1 MTGTWVLVR
10 HFLRRDRWMLLWWA
24 VGITLLYWSQ
34 AVSLKGFYTS
44 QEEFDRAAAMME
56 GNAAFVAMAGPAR
69 ALNTI
74 GGQVA
79 WQSTAFGAITIALMS
94 MFLVV
99 RHTRA
104 EEESGRDELL
114 RAAAIGR
121 EATTAATV
129 VVAVVANIL
138 VGTLVALSLVTFPL
152 AAVDSVA
159 LGVGLAAVGLVFTGI
174 ALLAAQLTSSARAA
188 YGLTGVVIASAYVL
202 RAIGDVGAPVLSWLS
217 PIGWYQAMHAFSGVR
232 WWPLLLLLVLAAL
245 SVLAGLAVFARRD
258 HGSGV
263 IADRAGPAGASRALG
278 TPLGLA
284 WRLQRGAVL
293 GWGAGLF
300 LTGLSY
306 GSLGTDV
313 GDLLG
318 DSATSQEVFIPSG
331 MDLVDGFY
339 ATSILMLA
347 LMSSAFAIT
356 SALRPRHDESSGRL
370 EALLSTGLSRTRW
383 LLAQVLLTSAASVL
397 VVLLGGL
404 GLGLGYALTADDWG
418 AVGRYL
424 VATAPHA
431 APVLVLSGL
440 ATLAYGVLSR
450 WAGAAWLGLLLAVV
464 VLLLGTVLRMPEWVQ
479 DLSPFHHLALVPA
492 EDFRWS
498 PFLALAAVAL
508 GLTATG
514 VLLFTRRDVEVR

>member
-34 AVSLKGFYTS
+34 AVSVEGFYSS

-56 GNAAFVAMAGPAR
+56 RNAAFVAMAGPAR

-74 GGQVA
+74 GGQVT
-79 WQSTAFGAITIALMS
+79 WQATAFGAITIGLMS

-104 EEESGRDELL
+104 EEENGRDELL

-129 VVAVVANIL
+129 VVAVLANAV
-138 VGTLVALSLVTFPL
+138 VGALVALSLVSFPL
-152 AAVDSVA
+152 AVADSVA
-159 LGVGLAAVGLVFTGI
+159 LGVGLAAVGLVFTGVT
-174 ALLAAQLTSSARAA
+174 LLAAQLTSSARAA
-188 YGLTGVVIASAYVL
+188 YGLTGVVIGTAYVL
-202 RAIGDVGAPVLSWLS
+202 RAIGDVGAPALSWLS
-217 PIGWYQAMHAFSGVR
+217 PIGWYQGMHAFSGVR
-232 WWPLLLLLVLAAL
+232 WWPLLLLLALAAVTVAAAL
-245 SVLAGLAVFARRD
+245 VVFARRD

-263 IADRAGPAGASRALG
+263 IADRAGPARASAALG

-284 WRLQRGAVL
+284 WRLQRGAVA
-293 GWGAGLF
+293 GWGAGVF

-318 DSATSQEVFIPSG
+318 DSATSQEMFIPSG

-339 ATSILMLA
+339 ATAILMLA
-347 LMSSAFAIT
+347 MMSSAFAIA
-356 SALRPRHDESSGRL
+356 SALRPRHDENSGRS
-370 EALLSTGLSRTRW
+370 EALLATGLSRTRW
-383 LLAQVLLTSAASVL
+383 LLTQVALTTGASAL

-404 GLGLGYALTADDWG
+404 GLGLGYALTVDDWG

-424 VATAPHA
+424 AATLPHV

-440 ATLAYGVLSR
+440 ATLTYGAVAR
-450 WAGAAWLGLLLAVV
+450 WASLAWLGLLLAVV
-464 VLLLGTVLRMPEWVQ
+464 VLLFGTVFRMPEWLQ
-479 DLSPFHHLALVPA
+479 DLSPFRHLALVPA
-492 EDFRWS
+492 EDFRW
-498 PFLALAAVAL
+498 PPLLALSAVAVV
-508 GLTATG
+508 LTGAG
-514 VLLFTRRDVEVR
+514 IALFARRDVDVR